1 MCRKDYYTFTI
12 TKETKKLKDSK
23 NTEMNRNSTLKEI
36 SSRLI
41 RLLPVAENLK
51 DQLRSKID
59 LALKTAFEELGV
71 LTREEL
77 DQDRL
82 NLERAMVRIVE
93 LEKQLD
99 SLESELRA
107 KN

>member
-1 MCRKDYYTFTI
+1 M
-12 TKETKKLKDSK
+12 K

-36 SSRLI
+36 SGRLV
-41 RLLPVAENLK
+41 RLLPLAENLN
-51 DQLRSKID
+51 DQIRSKID
-59 LALKTAFEELGV
+59 LALKTAFEEFGV

-82 NLERAMVRIVE
+82 NLERAMARIVE

-99 SLESELRA
+99 SLESELRE